1 MKEVMLTSGRW
12 IVVGALLLALGLL
25 ILTGLG
31 RRRGTRLYRLRI
43 DLWSFILGLAA
54 AGGVLVGSST
64 LTGCRTCYKPM
75 PSEPDKTVTENQGT
89 DAETTVTVETTEVKE
104 EDESGTDSGQGGSTE
119 DKTQP
124 TPVVAPSCYS
134 APLLPPLKDQPP
146 LTGDTPEPSS
156 TPATK

>member
-1 MKEVMLTSGRW
+1 MKEILLPWGRW
-12 IVVGALLLALGLL
+12 IVAGALLLALGLL

-31 RRRGTRLYRLRI
+31 RKRGTRLYRVRI
-43 DLWSFILGLAA
+43 NLWSVILGLAA
-54 AGGVLVGSST
+54 AGGVLVGSAT
-64 LTGCRTCYKPM
+64 LGGCRTCYKPM
-75 PSEPDKTVTENQGT
+75 PNEPDKTAAENGGT
-89 DAETTVTVETTEVKE
+89 DAETTVTVETTEMK
-104 EDESGTDSGQGGSTE
+104 EDESGTDSGQGGTTE

-146 LTGDTPEPSS
+146 LTGDAPEPSS